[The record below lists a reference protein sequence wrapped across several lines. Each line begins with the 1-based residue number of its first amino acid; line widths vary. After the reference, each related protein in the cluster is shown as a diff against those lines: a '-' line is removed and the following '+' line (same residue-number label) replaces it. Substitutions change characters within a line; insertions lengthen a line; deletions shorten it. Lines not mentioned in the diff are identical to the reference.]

1 MNYENYRKR
10 REFEDSLKMLKE
22 SCMFEQEESTEGN
35 LPLDVTGGNEDV
47 DKASNADDTTF
58 IEDETEENQYIKDIR
73 KLAFKGMVAEEE
85 AVPLITLHISR
96 VRNPPSTIRTFWTL
110 VLFFLEAS
118 FIFRPYS

>member
-22 SCMFEQEESTEGN
+22 SCMFEQEESTEGS

-47 DKASNADDTTF
+47 DKASNSDVTSF
-58 IEDETEENQYIKDIR
+58 MEDETEENQYIKDIR

-85 AVPLITLHISR
+85 AGR
-96 VRNPPSTIRTFWTL
+96 VHSEVYERL
-110 VLFFLEAS
+110 KKLFLELDKRNDS
-118 FIFRPYS
+118 KTLSK